1 MERTLEDVYEDIYK
15 CEKCE
20 LHKQRLTKYWFR
32 GNPNADIFLIGE
44 ALGEQEQKYGRPFI
58 GKTGQLLTKLLNEV
72 GLTEDYIYISNIVKD
87 RPPENR
93 DPLAHEINAC
103 KDFLLE
109 ELKLVRP
116 KLIITV
122 GKVSSL
128 WFNHYK
134 PFNWY
139 EWNPKRMWL
148 PVYHPGYLIRQKQ
161 EKKDEWK
168 NNILET
174 AKKAGAIQ

>member
-1 MERTLEDVYEDIYK
+1 MERTLDDVYKEINRCQK
-15 CEKCE
+15 CP
-20 LHKQRLTKYWFR
+20 LHKHRIAEYWYR
-32 GNPNADIFLIGE
+32 GNPDADIFLIGE
-44 ALGEQEQKYGRPFI
+44 GLGEQEQKQGRPFV
-58 GKTGQLLTKLLNEV
+58 GRTGQLLTKLLNEV
-72 GLTEDYIYISNIVKD
+72 GLTEDKIYISNMVKD

-93 DPLAHEINAC
+93 DPLAHEIEAC
-103 KDFLLE
+103 KDFLIE

-139 EWNPKRMWL
+139 EYKPERLWI

-161 EKKDEWK
+161 DKKDEWK
-168 NNILET
+168 NIILDT
-174 AKKAGAIQ
+174 AKKAGAL